1 MEVLKSKIKILL
13 WIVAI
18 ALIILIIILPMDIL
32 EYLSLEVVGEP
43 PINGLTW
50 LEGVDAL
57 GGSISMRFLAIM
69 GVSIIIFV
77 VPNILKLNN
86 KNKSERVVKKTEI
99 ILFISITILFF
110 IINLLIGYDWWDPD
124 AFLGMGPLFFPSILS
139 LVFIAIAPDI
149 IKKIYGLKSADFAQ
163 STKNIKKISVYM
175 ILIGY
180 GYGLV
185 SLIWHCCS
193 FFDAKMYFFFFV
205 IKLIQLWGMCSFFYR
220 WGLPLFRNILKDWQ
234 AFLVISIL
242 FGFCYPW
249 HTIGFAIV
257 FIFFGLL
264 ICYLTKKTNS
274 FIPGLI
280 LLYFA
285 YIFHA
290 GLAWHGSLI
299 TFSVIYPITII
310 IFIMMILV
318 NIWKFKKE

>member
-13 WIVAI
+13 CIIAI
-18 ALIILIIILPMDIL
+18 ALIILIIMLPMDIL

-57 GGSISMRFLAIM
+57 GGSISMRFLAVM
-69 GVSIIIFV
+69 GVLIIIFV
-77 VPNILKLNN
+77 VPNILKLNHE
-86 KNKSERVVKKTEI
+86 NKSERVVKKTEI
-99 ILFISITILFF
+99 ILFISITVLFF
-110 IINLLIGYDWWDPD
+110 IINLLIGYDWWDPE
-124 AFLGMGPLFFPSILS
+124 AFLGMGNLFLPSILS
-139 LVFIAIAPDI
+139 LVFIGIAPDI
-149 IKKIYGLKSADFAQ
+149 IKKIYGLKSFHFAQ
-163 STKNIKKISVYM
+163 STKNIKKISIYM
-175 ILIGY
+175 ILVGY
-180 GYGLV
+180 GYGLI

-234 AFLVISIL
+234 AYLIISIL

-264 ICYLTKKTNS
+264 ISYLTKKTNS
-274 FIPGLI
+274 FLPGLI

-290 GLAWHGSLI
+290 GLAWHGALI
-299 TFSVIYPITII
+299 TFSVIYPITIVI
-310 IFIMMILV
+310 SSALIFV
-318 NIWKFKKE
+318 KIWKFKK